1 MLEGKRAGHDMAPAL
16 MSVLPEASVLD
27 SLIFIGAGMSC
38 AGMVALIN
46 PMLLGWRSRRDALVV
61 LTLAALAIG
70 LGWLP
75 RLW

>member
-1 MLEGKRAGHDMAPAL
+1 VAFALIQGRAEAPL
-16 MSVLPEASVLD
+16 FD

-38 AGMVALIN
+38 AGLVALIN

-61 LTLAALAIG
+61 LTLAVFAIS

>member
-1 MLEGKRAGHDMAPAL
+1 M
-16 MSVLPEASVLD
+16 LD
-27 SLIFIGAGMSC
+27 SLIFIGVGMWC
-38 AGMVALIN
+38 AGMVALVN

-61 LTLAALAIG
+61 LALAALAVG